1 MLGESILLW
10 VPTVSTCAVE
20 FYNIN
25 SATTEHMLLGETFKT
40 KVKLEYNTDTVQIN
54 ISYLRN
60 IYRY

>member
-54 ISYLRN
+54 ISY
-60 IYRY
+60 